1 MFFQA
6 CKITLIFSNNLK
18 KMKELAKLLLCAAS
32 EGEIKHLEGLSTKP
46 QIGIVSRINNEADLL
61 ITGVGIFQ
69 TIFHLTR
76 CLQYGRYGMV
86 IAAGIAGEY
95 HVERPLVSMYAV
107 QQSVFTGFG
116 TETDNGEYESLVGSR
131 FLDGNMPPFCNGHIV
146 HTASSKLAK
155 ALDIPT
161 AKVNTVCSTNTERTY
176 VNKLLK
182 KFPADIET
190 MESSAYGYVCAMMGI
205 QLAEIRCTSNFVLPK
220 SESKWLIAESTQ
232 ALGNLL
238 TQITA
243 YNCKILREIEL

>member
-1 MFFQA
+1 MRFQA
-6 CKITLIFSNNLK
+6 CKITLIFFNNLK

-46 QIGIVSRINNEADLL
+46 QLGIATRINSDADLL

-69 TIFHLTR
+69 TIFHLTK

-86 IAAGIAGEY
+86 IATGIAGEY
-95 HVERPLVSMYAV
+95 HLERPLVSMYAV
-107 QQSVFTGFG
+107 EQSVFTGFG
-116 TETDNGEYESLVGSR
+116 TETENGEYEPLVGSR
-131 FLDGNMPPFCNGHIV
+131 FLDSNKFPFNNGYIE

-155 ALDIPT
+155 VLGIST
-161 AKVNTVCSTNTERTY
+161 ANANTVCRTNTNHTY
-176 VNKLLK
+176 ISKLLK

-220 SESKWLIAESTQ
+220 NESKWQIAESTQ

-243 YNCKILREIEL
+243 CNCKLLREIEH